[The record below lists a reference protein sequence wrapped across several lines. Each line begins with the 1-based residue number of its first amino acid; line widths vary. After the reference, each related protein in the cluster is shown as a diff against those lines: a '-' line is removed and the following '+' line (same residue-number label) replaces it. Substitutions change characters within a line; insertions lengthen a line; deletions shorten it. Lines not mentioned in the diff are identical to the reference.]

1 MFWMSTLI
9 SFSLVWAAFFFTNLR
24 SKPTRVGKGKLV
36 SKRYARLMRR
46 FPLVSAWVVP
56 FIFGWQLM
64 ASLVSYPLCT
74 VPVLFFIVMAL
85 DDFFT
90 GDDRIKKRF
99 FAFKNKVKWLMELP
113 PEPIPVRVR

>member
-1 MFWMSTLI
+1 
-9 SFSLVWAAFFFTNLR
+9 
-24 SKPTRVGKGKLV
+24 
-36 SKRYARLMRR
+36 
-46 FPLVSAWVVP
+46 
-56 FIFGWQLM
+56 
-64 ASLVSYPLCT
+64 
-74 VPVLFFIVMAL
+74 MAL